1 MKRRLTLL
9 TLVLATFGL
18 FAAAV
23 DALIV
28 TDEEFLLAIVDNMEG
43 ELSSAAIDDA
53 LVHVRTDEVPVT
65 LNATGRSRRYES
77 DDAALAS
84 DTQRRLRV
92 LLGSEVEVLQRDVQ
106 IDGDSAQVRARMR
119 LPQGPVSVSA
129 QFEKRGSRW
138 LLRSASVS

>member
-1 MKRRLTLL
+1 MKRRLSLIA
-9 TLVLATFGL
+9 LVFLTFGL

-28 TDEEFLLAIVDNMEG
+28 TDEEFLAAIVDDMEG
-43 ELSSAAIDDA
+43 ELSEAAIDDA
-53 LVHVRTDEVPVT
+53 LVHVQTNEVPVT
-65 LNATGRSRRYES
+65 LNSGGRSQRYDG

-84 DTQRRLRV
+84 ETQRRLR
-92 LLGSEVEVLQRDVQ
+92 LFLGSEVEVLQRDIEVN
-106 IDGDSAQVRARMR
+106 GDLAQVRARMR

-129 QFEKRGSRW
+129 QFEKRGNRW